1 MTELAERIAA
11 TITSS
16 LNAMGFEVVRVR
28 VDGKRQARVE
38 VMAERRDLRPMGVE
52 DCAAISRAVSALLDV
67 EDPIAGAY
75 NLEVTS
81 PGIDRPLLRAEDYR
95 RFAGQTAK
103 IELRMPEDG
112 RRRFT
117 GTIQDVEA
125 GAVRLDLGNGE
136 TKSLKLA
143 DIERAK
149 LVLTDR
155 LLAATRPARSPQGE
169 RQEP

>member
-1 MTELAERIAA
+1 MHELADRIAA
-11 TITSS
+11 TITPS
-16 LNAMGFEVVRVR
+16 LNAMGFELVRVR

-38 VMAERRDLRPMGVE
+38 IMAERHNRKPMGVVE
-52 DCAAISRAVSALLDV
+52 CTEISRAVSALLDV

-75 NLEVTS
+75 TLEVTS
-81 PGIDRPLLRAEDYR
+81 PGIDRPLLRPEDYR

-103 IELRMPEDG
+103 VELRFPDDG

-117 GTIQDVEA
+117 GTIVEA
-125 GAVRLDLGNGE
+125 DDATVRLDLGQGE
-136 TKSLKLA
+136 IRPLKFA

-155 LLAATRPARSPQGE
+155 LIAATRPTPISGTQGE
-169 RQEP
+169 R